1 MIKITDIPEELFL
14 NWIITTTFSSPIL
27 QKRQHILAITS
38 ASWIQPR
45 ENRGSRK
52 QRSFEEERLEKGA
65 HPWNFFAGPR
75 TDINL
80 NRTRFEHVSWGV
92 SRKWSA
98 TTLPANLT
106 SIIRVK
112 VLSKRSHLQHGPVLY
127 DGNRIRG
134 NAPTRLQLAPKLA
147 GKVRDPKT
155 ILSYAK
161 KPEYPPPLSST

>member
-1 MIKITDIPEELFL
+1 MIKITDISEELFL
-14 NWIITTTFSSPIL
+14 NWKSLQQLSVHQFYRNDNTFSRL
-27 QKRQHILAITS
+27 RAHLGFNHARTEDL
-38 ASWIQPR
+38 
-45 ENRGSRK
+45 ENRDPLK
-52 QRSFEEERLEKGA
+52 RLEKGA

-92 SRKWSA
+92 PRKWSA

-161 KPEYPPPLSST
+161 KPEYPPPLFST